1 MEIEKLLGEE
11 IKVEEGFDYRK
22 LFNDSR
28 GAVHKDEYIRLLR
41 DCLSNGII
49 KLRKYRISK
58 DVSIMTLYDLAD
70 LSGVG
75 YYQLKEQM
83 KDYHQEN
90 YYHIA
95 PFMYLLQLIEPQY
108 KINEQRKKYEE
119 PLLLFPT
126 NIEVGYRFHNT
137 NAFSR
142 LFFTDSRIAIN
153 SYNDSIENVM
163 DTLEI
168 DGISV
173 YILCIEEKEA
183 DRESIVMYKLIKGE
197 TFNDLKEETEHRF
210 MDEIFI
216 YRDKI

>member
-11 IKVEEGFDYRK
+11 IKVEEGFNYRK

-49 KLRKYRISK
+49 KLKKHMISK
-58 DVSIMTLYDLAD
+58 DISIMTLYDLAD

-183 DRESIVMYKLIKGE
+183 EKESIVMYKLIKGE
-197 TFNDLKEETEHRF
+197 TFNDLKEKAEHRF

-216 YRDKI
+216 YRDRI